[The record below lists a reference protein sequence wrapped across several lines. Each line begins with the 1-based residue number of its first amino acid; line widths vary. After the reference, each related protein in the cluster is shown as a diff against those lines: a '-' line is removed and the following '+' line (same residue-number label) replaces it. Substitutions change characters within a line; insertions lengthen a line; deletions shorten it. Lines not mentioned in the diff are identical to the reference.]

1 MNKEEGN
8 DYLEVCSLFARSLMF
23 VCFVFGAPPKYNAGN
38 RFHRRIPK
46 KGVAMLPVAGTN
58 LALSHYLVIVGMA
71 LVVLGVAFYWL
82 PVTRVKMAALAL
94 AILGGLTAGAALL
107 LVASGGAG
115 LSRKPLRVDFSKRS
129 LGAFPDDPSEMPFF
143 RRPAEEARKYP
154 ANYDPLAA
162 RKKAL
167 EETSDDLSKSPLPVA
182 SLLDQLQKA
191 DAAGR
196 LGDPD
201 LKKAQRGDI
210 VRTGV
215 LRVPTQA
222 VLSDGTQR
230 FCFVKL
236 EKKIELRQLEIGL
249 SDGSYVEV
257 IRGLQEGESVIANP
271 RNLAPRLGEG
281 VENKR
286 EQ

>member
-1 MNKEEGN
+1 
-8 DYLEVCSLFARSLMF
+8 
-23 VCFVFGAPPKYNAGN
+23 
-38 RFHRRIPK
+38 
-46 KGVAMLPVAGTN
+46 MLPVTGTN
-58 LALSHYLVIVGMA
+58 LALSHFLVIVGMA
-71 LVVLGVAFYWL
+71 LVILGVAFYWL

-115 LSRKPLRVDFSKRS
+115 FSRKPIRVDFSKRS
-129 LGAFPDDPSEMPFF
+129 LGAFPDEPSEMPFV

-196 LGDPD
+196 LGDSD

-210 VRTGV
+210 VRTSV

-222 VLSDGTQR
+222 VVSDGTQR

-271 RNLAPRLGEG
+271 RNLGPRLGEG

-286 EQ
+286 DQ

>member
-1 MNKEEGN
+1 
-8 DYLEVCSLFARSLMF
+8 
-23 VCFVFGAPPKYNAGN
+23 
-38 RFHRRIPK
+38 
-46 KGVAMLPVAGTN
+46 
-58 LALSHYLVIVGMA
+58 
-71 LVVLGVAFYWL
+71 
-82 PVTRVKMAALAL
+82 
-94 AILGGLTAGAALL
+94 LTAGAALL

-115 LSRKPLRVDFSKRS
+115 LSRKPIRVDFSKRN
-129 LGAFPDDPSEMPFF
+129 LGAFPDEPSEMPFV

-154 ANYDPLAA
+154 AIAA

-167 EETSDDLSKSPLPVA
+167 EETSDDSSKSPLPVA

-201 LKKAQRGDI
+201 LKRAQRGDI

-271 RNLAPRLGEG
+271 RNLAPRLGGG

>member
-1 MNKEEGN
+1 
-8 DYLEVCSLFARSLMF
+8 
-23 VCFVFGAPPKYNAGN
+23 
-38 RFHRRIPK
+38 
-46 KGVAMLPVAGTN
+46 MLPVAGTN

-107 LVASGGAG
+107 LVASGSAG
-115 LSRKPLRVDFSKRS
+115 LSRKPIRVDFSKRN
-129 LGAFPDDPSEMPFF
+129 LGAFPDDPSEMPFI
-143 RRPAEEARKYP
+143 RKPAEESRKYP

-167 EETSDDLSKSPLPVA
+167 EETSDDLSKTPLPVA
-182 SLLDQLQKA
+182 SLLDQLQKG

-210 VRTGV
+210 VRTSV
-215 LRVPTQA
+215 LRLPTQA

-230 FCFVKL
+230 FCFVKR
-236 EKKIELRQLEIGL
+236 EKKIELRELEIGL
-249 SDGSYVEV
+249 SGDSYVEV
-257 IRGLQEGESVIANP
+257 VRGLQEGESIITNP
-271 RNLAPRLGEG
+271 RDLARRLAEG
-281 VENKR
+281 AENK
-286 EQ
+286 EEH